1 MVPDLESVPE
11 KNKGSIASK
20 KAWRSMKTIG
30 LIINPIAG
38 MGGRVGLKGTDG
50 ADILNK
56 AIQLGAL
63 KEAPNIALSALRKL
77 EPLREELRVLTAS
90 GDMGENQCKALGFWY
105 EVVHQTK
112 AVCGGWGSDSGDT
125 EKAAGIMA
133 ERGAELILFAGGD
146 GTARD
151 IYRAVETRIPVLG
164 IPAGVKIYSPVY
176 GNTPR
181 AAGELAYWYLCGR
194 NLPLKEEEVVDV
206 DEEAV
211 RGNRV
216 ITKLYGYLKVPFQR
230 EYLQNKKAPTP
241 LSEAESRMAIALDVV
256 DHMEKGKYY
265 LIGPGTTA
273 GAVMEV
279 LGLPNTLL
287 GVDVIRDKALIKAD
301 CNERDLLNILG
312 GRTGKWGGGV
322 GVGAGKLVIAP
333 TGGQGYLLGRGN
345 QQISPEVLGRIGK
358 ENMIIISV
366 NSKIIDLKGSPLLVD
381 VGDES
386 MNRTLEGYYR
396 IKVGYDMDLMYRVS
410 AG

>member
-1 MVPDLESVPE
+1 MSEV
-11 KNKGSIASK
+11 
-20 KAWRSMKTIG
+20 KTIG
-30 LIINPIAG
+30 LVINPIAG

-63 KEAPNIALSALRKL
+63 KEAPNTALGALRKL

-90 GDMGENQCKALGFWY
+90 GDMGENQCGALGFRH
-105 EVVHQTK
+105 EVVYQAGAFT
-112 AVCGGWGSDSGDT
+112 DSGDT
-125 EKAAGIMA
+125 EKAARIMA
-133 ERGAELILFAGGD
+133 KLGAELILFAGGD

-151 IYRAVETRIPVLG
+151 IYRAVGTTPTVLG

-176 GNTPR
+176 GNSPR
-181 AAGELAYWYLCGR
+181 AAGELAYRYLCGE

-206 DEEAV
+206 DEDAV

-216 ITKLYGYLKVPFQR
+216 VTKLYGYLKVPFQR

-241 LSEAESRMAIALDVV
+241 LSEAESRMAIALDVA

-287 GVDVIRDKALIKAD
+287 GIDIVKDKALIKAD
-301 CNERDLLNILG
+301 CGEKDILDILG
-312 GRTGKWGGGV
+312 DEIGQREDKASYREGGV
-322 GVGAGKLVIAP
+322 DAGNGEGTGKLVIAP

-345 QQISPEVLGRIGK
+345 QQVSPEVLRRIGK
-358 ENMIIISV
+358 ENIIILSV
-366 NSKIIDLKGSPLLVD
+366 NSKIIDLQGSPLLVD
-381 VGDES
+381 VGDEA
-386 MNRTLEGYYR
+386 MNRKLEGYYR
-396 IKVGYDMDLMYRVS
+396 VKVGYGVDIMYRIS
-410 AG
+410 EG

>member
-1 MVPDLESVPE
+1 
-11 KNKGSIASK
+11 
-20 KAWRSMKTIG
+20 MKTIG

-56 AIQLGAL
+56 AIRLGAL
-63 KEAPNIALSALRKL
+63 KEAPNTALGALRKL

-90 GDMGENQCKALGFWY
+90 GDMGENQCRALGFRH
-105 EVVHQTK
+105 EVVYQAK
-112 AVCGGWGSDSGDT
+112 ALCGSADTGGQELESGALTDSGDT

-133 ERGAELILFAGGD
+133 ELGTELILFAGGD

-151 IYRAVETRIPVLG
+151 IYRAVGTTPAVLG

-176 GNTPR
+176 GNSPR
-181 AAGELAYWYLCGR
+181 AAGELACRYLCGE

-206 DEEAV
+206 DEDAV

-273 GAVMEV
+273 GAVMEA

-287 GVDVIRDKALIKAD
+287 GVDIIRDKALVKAD
-301 CNERDLLNILG
+301 CGEKDILDILG
-312 GRTGKWGGGV
+312 DEIGQREDKASYREGGV
-322 GVGAGKLVIAP
+322 DAGNGEGTGKLVIAP

-345 QQISPEVLGRIGK
+345 QQISPEVLRRIGK
-358 ENMIIISV
+358 ENIIILSV
-366 NSKIIDLKGSPLLVD
+366 NSKIIDLQGSPLLVD
-381 VGDES
+381 VGDEA
-386 MNRTLEGYYR
+386 MNRKLEGYYR
-396 IKVGYDMDLMYRVS
+396 VKVGYGVDIMYRIS
-410 AG
+410 EG

>member
-1 MVPDLESVPE
+1 
-11 KNKGSIASK
+11 
-20 KAWRSMKTIG
+20 MKTIG

-63 KEAPNIALSALRKL
+63 KEAPNTALSALRKL
-77 EPLREELRVLTAS
+77 EPMREELYVLTAS
-90 GDMGENQCKALGFWY
+90 GDMGENQCKALGFRY
-105 EVVHQTK
+105 EVAYQTK
-112 AVCGGWGSDSGDT
+112 AIWGDRGSDDGTCTDCPGAESSALTDSSDT

-151 IYRAVETRIPVLG
+151 IYRAVGTNTAVLG

-176 GNTPR
+176 GNSPR
-181 AAGELAYWYLCGR
+181 AAGELAYRYLCGK

-287 GVDVIRDKALIKAD
+287 GVDVIKDKALIKAD
-301 CNERDLLNILG
+301 CSEKDVLDILG
-312 GRTGKWGGGV
+312 DGTSKWGGKADTGI
-322 GVGAGKLVIAP
+322 GKLVIAP

-345 QQISPEVLGRIGK
+345 QQISPDVLRRIGK
-358 ENMIIISV
+358 ENMIILAV
-366 NSKIIDLKGSPLLVD
+366 NSKIIDLQGSPLLVD

-386 MNRTLEGYYR
+386 INNRLEGYYR
-396 IKVGYDMDLMYRVS
+396 IKVGYGTDLMYRVS